1 MKLTVIIPVSGYTE
15 DIGKNSESV
24 MRKLLHPDTKL
35 EFISLEKGFP
45 AIESETHAIF
55 NAPGVVMAAKD
66 AWERGSDGVFVHCF
80 DDPGVLA
87 CRELLPIPVLGG
99 YQAAVNT
106 ARLIADRFAII
117 TTDEAGILS
126 EERKVHASGVHP
138 AAIRAVNMDV
148 LELRG
153 DQEELLRRLEAECVD
168 LWNTERTSA
177 VVLGCTGMYGV
188 VGDLQDR
195 LRAADCPVT
204 VVEPFATAM
213 VQLEMLVKLGYSN
226 HISGLHLAMDRLNWY
241 EKDLKL

>member
-1 MKLTVIIPVSGYTE
+1 MKLTVIVPVSGYTE
-15 DIGKNSESV
+15 DIGKNSESI
-24 MRKLLHPDTKL
+24 MRKLLHPDTEL
-35 EFISLEKGFP
+35 EFVCIEKGFP
-45 AIESETHAIF
+45 AIESDLHAVF
-55 NAPGVVMAAKD
+55 NGAEVILAAK
-66 AWERGSDGVFVHCF
+66 AAYERGADGIFVDCF
-80 DDPGVLA
+80 DDPAVSA

-126 EERKVHASGVHP
+126 EERKAHASGVQP

-153 DQEELLRRLEAECVD
+153 DQEELLRRLEAECIE

-188 VGDLQDR
+188 VGDLQAR
-195 LRAADCPVT
+195 LQAADCPVT
-204 VVEPFATAM
+204 VIEPFANAM

-226 HISGLHLAMDRLNWY
+226 HIFGLHLAMENLNWY
-241 EKDLKL
+241 